1 MYYDFKGGSPLGPI
15 LRNTCYYGKNKN
27 DFRMEIEG
35 NGRVNAIPDIAIV
48 TLGVETEERDL
59 TTAQKEN
66 AVISANVIDSLKEAG
81 VSEQDIQTVTYQIE
95 PQYDFVDGKRI
106 FRSYKVINQFQVTI
120 RQIGNTGQIID
131 DAVES
136 GANIVTNIRF
146 SLSQPSVYYNKA
158 LSNAMKNAVEKAI
171 DFEKT
176 INISVNK
183 IPVKIIEERYEYIPR
198 DERFFAAPITTPI
211 EAGDIIIRA
220 KIRAVFTYCPNMN

>member
-1 MYYDFKGGSPLGPI
+1 MYYDFKGGLPLNQI
-15 LRNTCYYGKNKN
+15 YRNTCYYGINKN

-35 NGRVNAIPDIAIV
+35 NGRVDAIPDIAVV
-48 TLGVETEERDL
+48 TLGVETENKDL
-59 TTAQKEN
+59 TIAQKEN
-66 AVISANVIDSLKEAG
+66 AVISAEVIASIKEAG

-95 PQYDFVDGKRI
+95 PQYDFIDGKRI
-106 FRSYKVINQFQVTI
+106 FRSFKVTNRFEVTI

-136 GANIVTNIRF
+136 GANLVGNIGF

-198 DERFFAAPITTPI
+198 DERFFAAPVTTPI
-211 EAGDIIIRA
+211 EAGDIGVQA